1 MKKKNH
7 PPIFLINKKDR
18 PERLINT
25 INELSKVGLTDYIIR
40 KEACGIER
48 AKELKY
54 EYLNQDIYNNIEN
67 NLISC
72 NLLPTW
78 GAVGCAISHIEIWNM
93 MIEENIKYAI
103 IMEDDNKIYDKD
115 KFLWNYNDALK
126 KIKKSEY
133 LSLFISFCSDTKEEC
148 KNFIDNNIYTPST
161 YIIGTSFYFISF
173 CAAKDLLKKIKTVYM
188 QIDLEISNVFL
199 HHNNLDK
206 FKLSIYDNSGIKQD
220 DKFTSDV
227 QYYFITIIELYNL
240 FCIPY
245 EIAEKIHFFLPNDKI
260 FENDLAYNILR

>member
-7 PPIFLINKKDR
+7 PPIFLINKINR

-40 KEACGIER
+40 KEACSIER

-54 EYLNQDIYNNIEN
+54 EYINQDIYDNIEK
-67 NLISC
+67 NLVSC

-78 GAVGCAISHIEIWNM
+78 GSVGCAISHIEIWKM
-93 MIEENIKYAI
+93 MVEENIKYSI
-103 IMEDDNKIYDKD
+103 IMEDDNIIYDKD

-133 LSLFISFCSDTKEEC
+133 LSLFISLCSDTKDEY
-148 KNFIDNNIYTPST
+148 KNFIDRNIYIPLT
-161 YIIGTSFYFISF
+161 YFIGTSFYFISL

-188 QIDLEISNVFL
+188 QIDLEIGNVFL
-199 HHNNLDK
+199 HNNNLE
-206 FKLSIYDNSGIKQD
+206 KLKLTIYENSGIKQD
-220 DKFTSDV
+220 YKFISDV
-227 QYYFITIIELYNL
+227 QHYFITVGELYEL
-240 FCIPY
+240 FKIPY
-245 EIAEKIHFFLPNDKI
+245 EIAEKIHFFLPSKKY
-260 FENDLAYNILR
+260 FENDFAYNLLR